1 MKLKTLALPI
11 LSTLFAVNSLA
22 CKEKKL
28 QGHYDTDKISVVEK
42 SIEKISKSC
51 GGESNVLVFLDLD
64 NTLLAMEKPLG
75 SDQWF
80 TWQSKLLKSDDK
92 NPESKFKVS
101 KDFYTLLNITEE
113 LFLNGGMR
121 PVEDKTVGFV
131 KKLQESGHKVVI
143 LTSRGGN
150 NMKATLR
157 ELNKNSLDFSKSS
170 LGKGSK
176 EFFLPFGKDSKK
188 KQRKVMF
195 TKGVFMTAGQHKG
208 EMTQVLMKKY
218 KYKSPCIVH
227 VDDHTRHTTRVQ
239 ETYKNLKTRAFTFR
253 YGAEDNLVKK
263 FHSGSKA
270 EVHNE
275 WTKFQKGFQAKNNT
289 KLGIQ
294 AI

>member
-1 MKLKTLALPI
+1 MKFKTLALPI
-11 LSTLFAVNSLA
+11 LLTLFSIHSLA
-22 CKEKKL
+22 CSEKNL
-28 QGHYDTDKISVVEK
+28 EGHYETDKISFVEK
-42 SIEKISKSC
+42 TIGNISKSC
-51 GGESNVLVFLDLD
+51 GGEKNVLIFLDLD
-64 NTLLAMEKPLG
+64 NTLLAMKKPLG

-80 TWQSKLLKSDDK
+80 TWQSKLLGTDKK

-101 KDFYTLLNITEE
+101 KDFYTLLNITQE

-121 PVEDKTVGFV
+121 PVENNTIAFV
-131 KKLQESGHKVVI
+131 KKLQKDGHKVVI

-157 ELNKNSLDFSKSS
+157 ELNKNDLDFSKSS

-176 EFFLPFGKDSKK
+176 EFFLPFGKNSKK
-188 KQRKVMF
+188 KQRKVLF

-218 KYKSPCIVH
+218 NTTSPCIVH
-227 VDDHTRHTTRVQ
+227 VDDHAKHTTRVQ
-239 ETYKNLKTRAFTFR
+239 ETYRNLKTRAFTFR
-253 YGAEDNLVKK
+253 YGAEDKLVKK
-263 FHSGSKA
+263 FHSGSKT

-275 WTKFQKGFQAKNNT
+275 WVKFQKTFQVKNGT

-294 AI
+294 TI

>member
-11 LSTLFAVNSLA
+11 LSTLFAVNSFA
-22 CKEKKL
+22 CNEKKL
-28 QGHYDTDKISVVEK
+28 QGHYDTDKISFVEK

-51 GGESNVLVFLDLD
+51 GGEKNVLVFLDLD
-64 NTLLAMEKPLG
+64 NTLLAMKKPLG

-80 TWQSKLLKSDDK
+80 TWQSKLLKNDDK

-101 KDFYTLLNITEE
+101 KDFYTLLKITEE

-121 PVEDKTVGFV
+121 PVEDQTVAFV
-131 KKLQESGHKVVI
+131 KKLQKEGHKVVI

-150 NMKATLR
+150 NMEATLR
-157 ELNKNSLDFSKSS
+157 ELNKNDLDFSKSS

-188 KQRKVMF
+188 KQRKVLF

-218 KYKSPCIVH
+218 KKTSPCIVH
-227 VDDHTRHTTRVQ
+227 VDDHARHTTRVQ
-239 ETYKNLKTRAFTFR
+239 ETYKDLKTRAFTFR

-263 FHSGSKA
+263 FHSGPKT
-270 EVHNE
+270 EVHTE
-275 WTKFQKGFQAKNNT
+275 WVKFQKGFQAKNSS